1 MPKFNNLRYDKA
13 FINDPFIIKYLNTMS
28 NHFIFDLSTH
38 HITAFIQN
46 ANHLD
51 QVRQWQSK
59 NLPNLLDIILTHS
72 SLPEPLNKA
81 CRYAMS
87 NGGKRVRP
95 LLVLSTFLT
104 LIKTGHQT
112 DDLTKK
118 IQMLFRAMMAVELI
132 HSYSLIHDDL
142 PCMDDDA
149 LRRGQPTCHI
159 VYGEDVALLAGD
171 ALQSIAFEVLFECY
185 DKNSADDAIAYKLA
199 KLLSCRARRMVS
211 GQMLDIKG
219 ENQMLSQDKL
229 EAIHRDKT
237 GALIEAAV
245 MMGAICADVQTDTL
259 GYLKHYAR
267 AIGLAFQVQDD
278 VLDITTDTITLGK
291 PAGSDEK
298 LEKSTYVKLL
308 GVKGAQEYAN
318 QLFEEARAQVKV
330 KHWGNNNLLLQITDW
345 LQKRKF

>member
-1 MPKFNNLRYDKA
+1 
-13 FINDPFIIKYLNTMS
+13 MS
-28 NHFIFDLSTH
+28 NDFIFDFSTP

-46 ANHLD
+46 AKHLD
-51 QVRQWQSK
+51 QVRQWQTEH
-59 NLPNLLDIILTHS
+59 LPKLLDLILTQA
-72 SLPEPLNKA
+72 SLPEPLNAA

-95 LLVLSTFLT
+95 LLALSTFLM
-104 LIKTGHQT
+104 LIQTGDHKNHKNN
-112 DDLTKK
+112 LTKK
-118 IQMLFRAMMAVELI
+118 LQMVCRAMMAVELI

-159 VYGEDVALLAGD
+159 VYGEDIALLAGD
-171 ALQSIAFEVLFECY
+171 ALQSIAFEVLSEY
-185 DKNSADDAIAYKLA
+185 YEEAPADEAVAYRLTQI
-199 KLLSCRARRMVS
+199 LSTRTRRMVS

-219 ENQMLSQDKL
+219 ENQVLTQDEL

-237 GALIEAAV
+237 GALIEASV
-245 MMGAICADVQTDTL
+245 MMGAICAGAAQTAALSD
-259 GYLKHYAR
+259 LKLYAR
-267 AIGLAFQVQDD
+267 TIGLAFQVQDD
-278 VLDITTDTITLGK
+278 VLDVTADTITLGK

-308 GVKGAQEYAN
+308 GVDGAQDYAN
-318 QLFEEARAQVKV
+318 ELFEEARAQVKI

-345 LQKRKF
+345 LQTRKF

>member
-1 MPKFNNLRYDKA
+1 
-13 FINDPFIIKYLNTMS
+13 MS
-28 NHFIFDLSTH
+28 NDFIFDFSTP

-46 ANHLD
+46 AKHLD
-51 QVRQWQSK
+51 QVRQWQTEH
-59 NLPNLLDIILTHS
+59 LPKLLDLILTQA
-72 SLPEPLNKA
+72 SLPEPLNAA

-95 LLVLSTFLT
+95 LLALSTFLM
-104 LIKTGHQT
+104 LIQTGDHKNHKNN
-112 DDLTKK
+112 LTKK
-118 IQMLFRAMMAVELI
+118 LQMVCRAMMAVELI

-142 PCMDDDA
+142 PCMDNDA

-159 VYGEDVALLAGD
+159 VYGEDIALLAGD
-171 ALQSIAFEVLFECY
+171 ALQSIAFEVLSEY
-185 DKNSADDAIAYKLA
+185 YEEAPADEAVAYRLTQI
-199 KLLSCRARRMVS
+199 LSTRTRRMVS

-219 ENQMLSQDKL
+219 ENQVLTQDEL

-237 GALIEAAV
+237 GALIEASV
-245 MMGAICADVQTDTL
+245 MMGAICAGAQTAAL
-259 GYLKHYAR
+259 GHLKRYAR

-278 VLDITTDTITLGK
+278 VLDITADTITLGK

-308 GVKGAQEYAN
+308 GVDGAQDYAN
-318 QLFEEARAQVKV
+318 ELFEEARAQVKI

-345 LQKRKF
+345 LQTRKF

>member
-1 MPKFNNLRYDKA
+1 
-13 FINDPFIIKYLNTMS
+13 MS
-28 NHFIFDLSTH
+28 NDFIFDFSTP

-46 ANHLD
+46 AKHLD
-51 QVRQWQSK
+51 QVRQWQTEH
-59 NLPNLLDIILTHS
+59 LPKLLDLILTQA
-72 SLPEPLNKA
+72 SLPEPLNAA

-95 LLVLSTFLT
+95 LLALSTFLM
-104 LIKTGHQT
+104 LIQTGDHKNHKNN
-112 DDLTKK
+112 LTKK
-118 IQMLFRAMMAVELI
+118 LQMVCRAMMAVELI

-171 ALQSIAFEVLFECY
+171 ALQSIAFEVLSEY
-185 DKNSADDAIAYKLA
+185 YEEAPADEAVAYRLTQI
-199 KLLSCRARRMVS
+199 LSTRARRMVS

-219 ENQMLSQDKL
+219 ENQILTQDEL

-237 GALIEAAV
+237 GALIEASV
-245 MMGAICADVQTDTL
+245 MMGAVCAGAQTAAL
-259 GYLKHYAR
+259 GHLKRYAR

-278 VLDITTDTITLGK
+278 VLDITADTITLGK

-308 GVKGAQEYAN
+308 GVDGAQDYADE
-318 QLFEEARAQVKV
+318 LFKEARAQVK
-330 KHWGNNNLLLQITDW
+330 HWGSDNLLLQITDW

>member
-1 MPKFNNLRYDKA
+1 
-13 FINDPFIIKYLNTMS
+13 MS
-28 NHFIFDLSTH
+28 NDFIFDFSTP

-46 ANHLD
+46 AKHLD
-51 QVRQWQSK
+51 QVRQWQTEH
-59 NLPNLLDIILTHS
+59 LPKLLDLILTQA
-72 SLPEPLNKA
+72 SLPEPLNAA

-95 LLVLSTFLT
+95 LLALSTFLM
-104 LIKTGHQT
+104 LIQTGDHKNHKNN
-112 DDLTKK
+112 LTKK
-118 IQMLFRAMMAVELI
+118 LQMVCRAMMAVELI

-159 VYGEDVALLAGD
+159 VYGEDIALLAGD
-171 ALQSIAFEVLFECY
+171 ALQSIAFEVLSEY
-185 DKNSADDAIAYKLA
+185 YEEAPADEAVAYRLTQI
-199 KLLSCRARRMVS
+199 LSTRARRMVS

-219 ENQMLSQDKL
+219 ENQALTQDEL

-237 GALIEAAV
+237 GALIEASV
-245 MMGAICADVQTDTL
+245 MMGAICAGVQTSAL
-259 GYLKHYAR
+259 GHLKRYAR

-278 VLDITTDTITLGK
+278 VLDITADTITLGK

-308 GVKGAQEYAN
+308 GVDGAQDYAN
-318 QLFEEARAQVKV
+318 ELFEEARAQVKV

-345 LQKRKF
+345 LQTRKF

>member
-1 MPKFNNLRYDKA
+1 
-13 FINDPFIIKYLNTMS
+13 MS
-28 NHFIFDLSTH
+28 NDFIFDFSTP

-46 ANHLD
+46 AKHLD
-51 QVRQWQSK
+51 QVRQWQTEH
-59 NLPNLLDIILTHS
+59 LPKLLDLILTQA
-72 SLPEPLNKA
+72 SLPEPLNAA

-95 LLVLSTFLT
+95 LLALSTFLM
-104 LIKTGHQT
+104 LIQTGDHKNHRNN
-112 DDLTKK
+112 LTKK
-118 IQMLFRAMMAVELI
+118 LQMVCRAMMAVELI

-159 VYGEDVALLAGD
+159 VYGEDIALLAGD
-171 ALQSIAFEVLFECY
+171 ALQSIAFEVLSEY
-185 DKNSADDAIAYKLA
+185 YEEAPADEAVAYRLTQI
-199 KLLSCRARRMVS
+199 LSTRARRMVS

-219 ENQMLSQDKL
+219 ENQVLTQDEL

-237 GALIEAAV
+237 GALIEASV
-245 MMGAICADVQTDTL
+245 MMGAVCAGAQTAAL
-259 GYLKHYAR
+259 SHLKRYAR

-278 VLDITTDTITLGK
+278 VLDITADTITLGK

-308 GVKGAQEYAN
+308 GVDGAQDYAN
-318 QLFEEARAQVKV
+318 ELFEEARAQVKI

-345 LQKRKF
+345 LQTRKF

>member
-1 MPKFNNLRYDKA
+1 
-13 FINDPFIIKYLNTMS
+13 MS
-28 NHFIFDLSTH
+28 NDFIFDFSTP

-51 QVRQWQSK
+51 QVRQWQTEH
-59 NLPNLLDIILTHS
+59 LPKLLDLILTQA
-72 SLPEPLNKA
+72 SLPEPLNSA

-95 LLVLSTFLT
+95 LLALSTFLM
-104 LIKTGHQT
+104 LIQTGDHKNHRNN
-112 DDLTKK
+112 LTKK
-118 IQMLFRAMMAVELI
+118 LQMVCRAMMAVELI

-159 VYGEDVALLAGD
+159 VYGEDIALLAGD
-171 ALQSIAFEVLFECY
+171 VLQSIAFEVLSEY
-185 DKNSADDAIAYKLA
+185 YEEAPADEAVAYRLTQI
-199 KLLSCRARRMVS
+199 LSTRARRMVS

-219 ENQMLSQDKL
+219 ENQVLTQDEL

-237 GALIEAAV
+237 GALIEASV
-245 MMGAICADVQTDTL
+245 MMGAICAGVQTSAL
-259 GYLKHYAR
+259 GHLKRYAR

-278 VLDITTDTITLGK
+278 VLDITADTITLGK

-308 GVKGAQEYAN
+308 GVDGAQEYAN
-318 QLFEEARAQVKV
+318 ELFEEARAQVKV

-345 LQKRKF
+345 LQTRKF

>member
-1 MPKFNNLRYDKA
+1 
-13 FINDPFIIKYLNTMS
+13 MS
-28 NHFIFDLSTH
+28 NDFIFDFSTP

-46 ANHLD
+46 AKHLD
-51 QVRQWQSK
+51 QVRQWQTEH
-59 NLPNLLDIILTHS
+59 LPKLLDLILTQA
-72 SLPEPLNKA
+72 SLPEPLNAA

-95 LLVLSTFLT
+95 LLVLSTFLM
-104 LIKTGHQT
+104 LIQTGDHKNHKNN
-112 DDLTKK
+112 LTKK
-118 IQMLFRAMMAVELI
+118 LQMVCRAMMAVELI

-159 VYGEDVALLAGD
+159 VYGEDIALLAGD
-171 ALQSIAFEVLFECY
+171 ALQSIAFEVLSEY
-185 DKNSADDAIAYKLA
+185 YEKAPADEAVAHRLTQI
-199 KLLSCRARRMVS
+199 LSTRARRMVS

-219 ENQMLSQDKL
+219 ENQALTQDEL

-237 GALIEAAV
+237 GALIEASV
-245 MMGAICADVQTDTL
+245 MMGAVCAGAQTAALSD
-259 GYLKHYAR
+259 LKLYAR
-267 AIGLAFQVQDD
+267 TIGLAFQVQDD
-278 VLDITTDTITLGK
+278 VLDITADTITLGK

-308 GVKGAQEYAN
+308 GVDGAQDYAN
-318 QLFEEARAQVKV
+318 ELFEEARAQVKI

>member
-1 MPKFNNLRYDKA
+1 
-13 FINDPFIIKYLNTMS
+13 MS
-28 NHFIFDLSTH
+28 NDFIFDFSTPH
-38 HITAFIQN
+38 TTAFIQN
-46 ANHLD
+46 AKHLD
-51 QVRQWQSK
+51 QVRQWQTEH
-59 NLPNLLDIILTHS
+59 LPKLLDLILTQA
-72 SLPEPLNKA
+72 SLPEPLNAA

-95 LLVLSTFLT
+95 LLALSTFLM
-104 LIKTGHQT
+104 LIQTGDHKNHKNN
-112 DDLTKK
+112 LTKK
-118 IQMLFRAMMAVELI
+118 LQMVCRAMMAVELI

-159 VYGEDVALLAGD
+159 VYGEDIALLAGD
-171 ALQSIAFEVLFECY
+171 TLQSIAFEVLSEY
-185 DKNSADDAIAYKLA
+185 YEEAPADEAVAHRLTQI
-199 KLLSCRARRMVS
+199 LSTRARRMVS

-219 ENQMLSQDKL
+219 ENQILTQDEL

-237 GALIEAAV
+237 GALIEASV
-245 MMGAICADVQTDTL
+245 MMGAVCAGAQTAAL
-259 GYLKHYAR
+259 GHLKRYAR

-278 VLDITTDTITLGK
+278 VLDITADTITLGK

-308 GVKGAQEYAN
+308 GVDGAQDYAN
-318 QLFEEARAQVKV
+318 ELFEEARAQVKV

-345 LQKRKF
+345 LQTRKF

>member
-1 MPKFNNLRYDKA
+1 
-13 FINDPFIIKYLNTMS
+13 MS
-28 NHFIFDLSTH
+28 NDFIFDFSTP

-46 ANHLD
+46 AKHLD
-51 QVRQWQSK
+51 QVRQWQTEH
-59 NLPNLLDIILTHS
+59 LPKLLDLILTQA
-72 SLPEPLNKA
+72 SLPEPLNAA

-95 LLVLSTFLT
+95 LLALSTFLM
-104 LIKTGHQT
+104 LIQTGDHKNHKNN
-112 DDLTKK
+112 LTKK
-118 IQMLFRAMMAVELI
+118 LQMVCRAMMAVELI

-171 ALQSIAFEVLFECY
+171 ALQSIAFEVLSEY
-185 DKNSADDAIAYKLA
+185 YEEAPADEAVAYRLTQI
-199 KLLSCRARRMVS
+199 LSTRARRMVS

-219 ENQMLSQDKL
+219 ENQILTQDEL

-237 GALIEAAV
+237 GALIEASV
-245 MMGAICADVQTDTL
+245 MMGAVCAGAQTAAL
-259 GYLKHYAR
+259 GHLKRYAR

-278 VLDITTDTITLGK
+278 VLDITADTITLGK

-308 GVKGAQEYAN
+308 GVDGAQDYAN
-318 QLFEEARAQVKV
+318 QLFEEARAQVKY
-330 KHWGNNNLLLQITDW
+330 WGNNNLLLQITDW
-345 LQKRKF
+345 LQTRKF

>member
-1 MPKFNNLRYDKA
+1 
-13 FINDPFIIKYLNTMS
+13 MS
-28 NHFIFDLSTH
+28 NDFIFDFSTPH
-38 HITAFIQN
+38 TTAFIQN
-46 ANHLD
+46 AKHLD
-51 QVRQWQSK
+51 QVRQWQTEH
-59 NLPNLLDIILTHS
+59 LPKLLDLILTQA
-72 SLPEPLNKA
+72 SLPEPLNAA

-95 LLVLSTFLT
+95 LLALSTFLM
-104 LIKTGHQT
+104 LIQTGDHKNHKNN
-112 DDLTKK
+112 LTKK
-118 IQMLFRAMMAVELI
+118 LQMVCRAMMAVELI

-159 VYGEDVALLAGD
+159 VYGEDIALLAGD
-171 ALQSIAFEVLFECY
+171 ALQSIAFEVLSEY
-185 DKNSADDAIAYKLA
+185 YEEAPADEAVAYRLTQI
-199 KLLSCRARRMVS
+199 LSTRARRMVS

-219 ENQMLSQDKL
+219 ENQVLTQDEL

-237 GALIEAAV
+237 GALIEASV
-245 MMGAICADVQTDTL
+245 MMGAVCAGAQTAAL
-259 GYLKHYAR
+259 GHLKRYAR

-308 GVKGAQEYAN
+308 GVDGAQDYAN

>member
-1 MPKFNNLRYDKA
+1 
-13 FINDPFIIKYLNTMS
+13 MS
-28 NHFIFDLSTH
+28 NDFIFDFSTP

-46 ANHLD
+46 AKHLD
-51 QVRQWQSK
+51 QVRQWQTEH
-59 NLPNLLDIILTHS
+59 LPKLLDLILTQA
-72 SLPEPLNKA
+72 SLPEPLNAA

-95 LLVLSTFLT
+95 LLALSTFLM
-104 LIKTGHQT
+104 LIQTGDHKNHRNN
-112 DDLTKK
+112 LTKK
-118 IQMLFRAMMAVELI
+118 LQMVCRAMMAVELI

-159 VYGEDVALLAGD
+159 VYGEDIALLAGD
-171 ALQSIAFEVLFECY
+171 ALQSIAFEVLSEY
-185 DKNSADDAIAYKLA
+185 YEEAPADEAVAYRLTQI
-199 KLLSCRARRMVS
+199 LSTRARRMIS

-219 ENQMLSQDKL
+219 ENQALTQDEL

-237 GALIEAAV
+237 GALIEASV
-245 MMGAICADVQTDTL
+245 MMGAICAGVQTSAL
-259 GYLKHYAR
+259 GHLKRYAR

-278 VLDITTDTITLGK
+278 VLDITADTITLGK

-308 GVKGAQEYAN
+308 GVDGAQDYAN
-318 QLFEEARAQVKV
+318 ELFEEARAQVKV

-345 LQKRKF
+345 LQTRKF

>member
-1 MPKFNNLRYDKA
+1 
-13 FINDPFIIKYLNTMS
+13 MS
-28 NHFIFDLSTH
+28 NDFIFDFSTP

-46 ANHLD
+46 AKHLD
-51 QVRQWQSK
+51 QVRQWQTEH
-59 NLPNLLDIILTHS
+59 LPKLLDLILTQA
-72 SLPEPLNKA
+72 SLPEPLNAA

-95 LLVLSTFLT
+95 LLALSTFLM
-104 LIKTGHQT
+104 LIQTGDHKNHKNN
-112 DDLTKK
+112 LTKK
-118 IQMLFRAMMAVELI
+118 LQMVCRAMMAVELI

-159 VYGEDVALLAGD
+159 VYGEDIALLAGD
-171 ALQSIAFEVLFECY
+171 ALQSIAFEVLSEY
-185 DKNSADDAIAYKLA
+185 YEEAPADEAVAHRLTQI
-199 KLLSCRARRMVS
+199 LSTRARRMVS

-219 ENQMLSQDKL
+219 ENQALTQDEL

-237 GALIEAAV
+237 GALIEASV
-245 MMGAICADVQTDTL
+245 MMGAVCAGAQTAALSD
-259 GYLKHYAR
+259 LKLYAR
-267 AIGLAFQVQDD
+267 TIGLAFQVQDD
-278 VLDITTDTITLGK
+278 VLDITADTITLGK

-308 GVKGAQEYAN
+308 GVDGAQDYAN
-318 QLFEEARAQVKV
+318 ELFEEARAQVKI

-345 LQKRKF
+345 LQTRKF

>member
-1 MPKFNNLRYDKA
+1 
-13 FINDPFIIKYLNTMS
+13 MS
-28 NHFIFDLSTH
+28 NDFIFDFSTP

-46 ANHLD
+46 AKHLD
-51 QVRQWQSK
+51 QVRQWQTEH
-59 NLPNLLDIILTHS
+59 LPKLLDLILTQA
-72 SLPEPLNKA
+72 SLPEPLNAA

-95 LLVLSTFLT
+95 LLALSTFLM
-104 LIKTGHQT
+104 LIQTGDHKNHRNN
-112 DDLTKK
+112 LTKK
-118 IQMLFRAMMAVELI
+118 LQMVCRAMMAVELI

-159 VYGEDVALLAGD
+159 VYGEDIALLAGD
-171 ALQSIAFEVLFECY
+171 ALQSIAFEVLSEY
-185 DKNSADDAIAYKLA
+185 YEEAPADEAVAYRLTQI
-199 KLLSCRARRMVS
+199 LSTRARRMVS

-219 ENQMLSQDKL
+219 ENQALTQDEL

-237 GALIEAAV
+237 GALIEASV
-245 MMGAICADVQTDTL
+245 MMGAICVGVQTSAL
-259 GYLKHYAR
+259 GHLKRYAR

-278 VLDITTDTITLGK
+278 VLDITADTITLGK

-308 GVKGAQEYAN
+308 GVDGAQDYAN
-318 QLFEEARAQVKV
+318 ELFEEARAQVKV

-345 LQKRKF
+345 LQTRKF

>member
-1 MPKFNNLRYDKA
+1 
-13 FINDPFIIKYLNTMS
+13 MS
-28 NHFIFDLSTH
+28 NDFIFDFSTP

-46 ANHLD
+46 AKHLD
-51 QVRQWQSK
+51 QVRQWQTEH
-59 NLPNLLDIILTHS
+59 LPKLLDLILTQA
-72 SLPEPLNKA
+72 SLPEPLNAA

-95 LLVLSTFLT
+95 LLALSTFLM
-104 LIKTGHQT
+104 LIQTGDHKNHKNN
-112 DDLTKK
+112 LTKK
-118 IQMLFRAMMAVELI
+118 LQMVCRAMMAVELI

-142 PCMDDDA
+142 PCMDNDA

-159 VYGEDVALLAGD
+159 VYGEDIALLAGD

-199 KLLSCRARRMVS
+199 QLLSSRARRMVS

-219 ENQMLSQDKL
+219 ENQVLTQDEL

-237 GALIEAAV
+237 GALIEASV
-245 MMGAICADVQTDTL
+245 MMGAICAGAAQTAALSD
-259 GYLKHYAR
+259 LKLYAR
-267 AIGLAFQVQDD
+267 TIGLAFQVQDD
-278 VLDITTDTITLGK
+278 VLDVTADTITLGK

-308 GVKGAQEYAN
+308 GVDGAQDYAN
-318 QLFEEARAQVKV
+318 ELFEEARAQVKV

-345 LQKRKF
+345 LQTRKF

>member
-1 MPKFNNLRYDKA
+1 
-13 FINDPFIIKYLNTMS
+13 MS
-28 NHFIFDLSTH
+28 NDFIFDFSTPH
-38 HITAFIQN
+38 TTAFIQN
-46 ANHLD
+46 AKHLD
-51 QVRQWQSK
+51 QVRQWQTEHLTK
-59 NLPNLLDIILTHS
+59 LLDLILTQA
-72 SLPEPLNKA
+72 SLPEPLNAA

-95 LLVLSTFLT
+95 LLTLSTFLMLT
-104 LIKTGHQT
+104 ETDNHA

-118 IQMLFRAMMAVELI
+118 TQMLFRAMMAVELI

-159 VYGEDVALLAGD
+159 VYGEDIALLTGD

-199 KLLSCRARRMVS
+199 QLLSSRARRMVS

-219 ENQMLSQDKL
+219 ENQILTQDEL

-237 GALIEAAV
+237 GALIEASV
-245 MMGAICADVQTDTL
+245 MMGAVCAGAQTAALSD
-259 GYLKHYAR
+259 LKLYAR
-267 AIGLAFQVQDD
+267 TIGLAFQVQDD
-278 VLDITTDTITLGK
+278 VLDVTADTKTLGK

-308 GVKGAQEYAN
+308 GVDGAQDYADE
-318 QLFEEARAQVKV
+318 LFEEARAQVK
-330 KHWGNNNLLLQITDW
+330 HWGSDNLLLQITDW

>member
-1 MPKFNNLRYDKA
+1 
-13 FINDPFIIKYLNTMS
+13 MS
-28 NHFIFDLSTH
+28 NDFIFDFSTP

-46 ANHLD
+46 AKHLD
-51 QVRQWQSK
+51 QVRQWQTEH
-59 NLPNLLDIILTHS
+59 LPKLLDLILTQA
-72 SLPEPLNKA
+72 SLPEPLNAA

-95 LLVLSTFLT
+95 LLALSTFLM
-104 LIKTGHQT
+104 LIQTGDHKNHKNN
-112 DDLTKK
+112 LTKK
-118 IQMLFRAMMAVELI
+118 LQMVCRAMMAVELI

-171 ALQSIAFEVLFECY
+171 ALQSIAFEVLSEY
-185 DKNSADDAIAYKLA
+185 YEEAPADEAVAYRLTQI
-199 KLLSCRARRMVS
+199 LSTRARRMVS

-219 ENQMLSQDKL
+219 ENQALTQDEL

-237 GALIEAAV
+237 GALIEASV
-245 MMGAICADVQTDTL
+245 MMGAVCAGAQTAALSD
-259 GYLKHYAR
+259 LKLYAR
-267 AIGLAFQVQDD
+267 TIGLAFQVQDD
-278 VLDITTDTITLGK
+278 VLDITADTITLGK

-318 QLFEEARAQVKV
+318 QLFEEARSQVKY
-330 KHWGNNNLLLQITDW
+330 WGDNNLLLQITDW
-345 LQKRKF
+345 LQTRKF

>member
-1 MPKFNNLRYDKA
+1 
-13 FINDPFIIKYLNTMS
+13 MS
-28 NHFIFDLSTH
+28 NDFIFDFSTPH
-38 HITAFIQN
+38 TTAFIQN
-46 ANHLD
+46 AKHLD
-51 QVRQWQSK
+51 QVRQWQTEH
-59 NLPNLLDIILTHS
+59 LPKLLDLILTQA
-72 SLPEPLNKA
+72 SLPEPLNAA

-87 NGGKRVRP
+87 NGGKHVRP
-95 LLVLSTFLT
+95 LLALSTFLM
-104 LIKTGHQT
+104 LIQTGDHKNHKNN
-112 DDLTKK
+112 LTKK
-118 IQMLFRAMMAVELI
+118 LQMVCRAMMAVELI

-245 MMGAICADVQTDTL
+245 MMGAVCAGAQTAAL
-259 GYLKHYAR
+259 GHLKHYAR

-318 QLFEEARAQVKV
+318 QLFEEARSQVKY
-330 KHWGNNNLLLQITDW
+330 WGDNNLLLQITDW
-345 LQKRKF
+345 LQTRKF

>member
-1 MPKFNNLRYDKA
+1 
-13 FINDPFIIKYLNTMS
+13 MS
-28 NHFIFDLSTH
+28 NDFIFDFSTP

-51 QVRQWQSK
+51 QVRQWQTEH
-59 NLPNLLDIILTHS
+59 LPKLLDLILTQA
-72 SLPEPLNKA
+72 SLPEPLNAA

-95 LLVLSTFLT
+95 LLALSTFLM
-104 LIKTGHQT
+104 LIQTGDHKNHRNN
-112 DDLTKK
+112 LTKK
-118 IQMLFRAMMAVELI
+118 LQMVCRAMMAVELI

-159 VYGEDVALLAGD
+159 VYGEDIALLAGD
-171 ALQSIAFEVLFECY
+171 ALQSIAFEVLSEY
-185 DKNSADDAIAYKLA
+185 YEEAPADEAVVYRLTQI
-199 KLLSCRARRMVS
+199 LSTRARRMVS

-219 ENQMLSQDKL
+219 ENQILTQDEL

-237 GALIEAAV
+237 GALIEASV
-245 MMGAICADVQTDTL
+245 MMGAVCAGAQTAAL
-259 GYLKHYAR
+259 GHLKRYAR

-278 VLDITTDTITLGK
+278 VLDITADTITLGK

-308 GVKGAQEYAN
+308 GVDGAQDYAN
-318 QLFEEARAQVKV
+318 ELFEEARAQVKV

-345 LQKRKF
+345 LQTRKF

>member
-1 MPKFNNLRYDKA
+1 
-13 FINDPFIIKYLNTMS
+13 MS
-28 NHFIFDLSTH
+28 NDFIFDFSTPH
-38 HITAFIQN
+38 TTAFIQN
-46 ANHLD
+46 AKHLD
-51 QVRQWQSK
+51 QVRQWQTEH
-59 NLPNLLDIILTHS
+59 LPKLLDLILTQA
-72 SLPEPLNKA
+72 SLPEPLNAA

-87 NGGKRVRP
+87 NGGKHVRP
-95 LLVLSTFLT
+95 LLALSTFLM
-104 LIKTGHQT
+104 LIQTGDHKNHKNN
-112 DDLTKK
+112 LTRKL
-118 IQMLFRAMMAVELI
+118 QMVCRAMMAVELI

-159 VYGEDVALLAGD
+159 VYGEDIALLAGD
-171 ALQSIAFEVLFECY
+171 ALQSIAFEVLSEY
-185 DKNSADDAIAYKLA
+185 YEEAPADEAVAYRLTQI
-199 KLLSCRARRMVS
+199 LSTRARRMVS

-219 ENQMLSQDKL
+219 ENQVLTQDEL

-237 GALIEAAV
+237 GALIEASV
-245 MMGAICADVQTDTL
+245 MMGAVCAGAQTAAL
-259 GYLKHYAR
+259 GHLKRYAR

-308 GVKGAQEYAN
+308 GVDGAQDYAN
-318 QLFEEARAQVKV
+318 ELFEEARAQVKV

-345 LQKRKF
+345 LQTRKF

>member
-1 MPKFNNLRYDKA
+1 
-13 FINDPFIIKYLNTMS
+13 MS
-28 NHFIFDLSTH
+28 NDFIFDFSTP

-46 ANHLD
+46 AKHLD
-51 QVRQWQSK
+51 QVRQWQTEHLSK
-59 NLPNLLDIILTHS
+59 LLDLILMQA
-72 SLPEPLNKA
+72 SLPEPLNAA

-95 LLVLSTFLT
+95 LLALSTFLM
-104 LIKTGHQT
+104 LIQTGDHKNHKNN
-112 DDLTKK
+112 LTKK
-118 IQMLFRAMMAVELI
+118 LQMVCRAMMAVELI

-171 ALQSIAFEVLFECY
+171 ALQSIAFEVLSEY
-185 DKNSADDAIAYKLA
+185 YEEAPADEAVAHRLTQI
-199 KLLSCRARRMVS
+199 LSTRARRMVS

-219 ENQMLSQDKL
+219 ENQALTQDEL

-237 GALIEAAV
+237 GALIEASV
-245 MMGAICADVQTDTL
+245 MMGAVCAGAQTAAL
-259 GYLKHYAR
+259 GHLKHYAR

-278 VLDITTDTITLGK
+278 VLDITADTITLGK

-308 GVKGAQEYAN
+308 GVDGAQDYAN
-318 QLFEEARAQVKV
+318 ELFEEARAQVKV

-345 LQKRKF
+345 LQTRKF

>member
-1 MPKFNNLRYDKA
+1 
-13 FINDPFIIKYLNTMS
+13 MS
-28 NHFIFDLSTH
+28 NDFIFDFSTP

-51 QVRQWQSK
+51 QVRQWQTEH
-59 NLPNLLDIILTHS
+59 LPKLLDLILTQA
-72 SLPEPLNKA
+72 SLPEPLNAA

-95 LLVLSTFLT
+95 LLALSTFLM
-104 LIKTGHQT
+104 LIQTGDHKNHRNN
-112 DDLTKK
+112 LTKK
-118 IQMLFRAMMAVELI
+118 LQMVCRAMMAVELI

-171 ALQSIAFEVLFECY
+171 ALQSIAFEVLSEY
-185 DKNSADDAIAYKLA
+185 YEEAPADEAVAYRLTQI
-199 KLLSCRARRMVS
+199 LSTRARRMVS

-219 ENQMLSQDKL
+219 ENQVLTQDEL

-237 GALIEAAV
+237 GALIEASV
-245 MMGAICADVQTDTL
+245 MMGAICAGVQTSAL
-259 GYLKHYAR
+259 GHLKRYAR

-278 VLDITTDTITLGK
+278 VLDITADTITLGK

-308 GVKGAQEYAN
+308 GVDGAQDYAN
-318 QLFEEARAQVKV
+318 ELFEEARAQVKV

-345 LQKRKF
+345 LQTRKF

>member
-1 MPKFNNLRYDKA
+1 
-13 FINDPFIIKYLNTMS
+13 MS
-28 NHFIFDLSTH
+28 NDFIFDFSTP

-46 ANHLD
+46 AKHLD
-51 QVRQWQSK
+51 QVRQWQTEH
-59 NLPNLLDIILTHS
+59 LPKLLDLILTQA
-72 SLPEPLNKA
+72 SLPEPLNAA

-278 VLDITTDTITLGK
+278 VLDITADTITLGK

-318 QLFEEARAQVKV
+318 QLFEEARSQVKY
-330 KHWGNNNLLLQITDW
+330 WGDNNLLLQITDW
-345 LQKRKF
+345 LQTRKF

>member
-1 MPKFNNLRYDKA
+1 
-13 FINDPFIIKYLNTMS
+13 MS
-28 NHFIFDLSTH
+28 NDFIFDFSTP

-46 ANHLD
+46 AKHLD
-51 QVRQWQSK
+51 QVRQWQTEH
-59 NLPNLLDIILTHS
+59 LPRLLDLILTQA
-72 SLPEPLNKA
+72 SLPEPLNAA

-95 LLVLSTFLT
+95 LLALSTFLM
-104 LIKTGHQT
+104 LIQTGDHKNHKNN
-112 DDLTKK
+112 LTKK
-118 IQMLFRAMMAVELI
+118 LQMVCRAMMAVELI

-171 ALQSIAFEVLFECY
+171 ALQSIAFEVLSEY
-185 DKNSADDAIAYKLA
+185 YEEAPADEAVAYRLTQI
-199 KLLSCRARRMVS
+199 LSTRARRMVS

-219 ENQMLSQDKL
+219 ENQALTQDEL

-237 GALIEAAV
+237 GALIEASV
-245 MMGAICADVQTDTL
+245 MMGAVCAGAQTAALSD
-259 GYLKHYAR
+259 LKLYAR
-267 AIGLAFQVQDD
+267 TIGLAFQVQDD
-278 VLDITTDTITLGK
+278 VLDITADTITLGK

-308 GVKGAQEYAN
+308 GVDGAQDYAN
-318 QLFEEARAQVKV
+318 ELFEEARAQVKI

-345 LQKRKF
+345 LQTRKF

>member
-1 MPKFNNLRYDKA
+1 
-13 FINDPFIIKYLNTMS
+13 MS
-28 NHFIFDLSTH
+28 NDFIFDFSTP

-46 ANHLD
+46 AKHLD
-51 QVRQWQSK
+51 QVRQWQTEH
-59 NLPNLLDIILTHS
+59 LPKLLDLILTQA
-72 SLPEPLNKA
+72 SLPEPLNAA

-95 LLVLSTFLT
+95 LLALSTFLM
-104 LIKTGHQT
+104 LIQTGDHKNHKNN
-112 DDLTKK
+112 LTKK
-118 IQMLFRAMMAVELI
+118 LQMVCRAMMAVELI

-171 ALQSIAFEVLFECY
+171 ALQSIAFEVLSEY
-185 DKNSADDAIAYKLA
+185 YEEAPADEAVAHRLTQI
-199 KLLSCRARRMVS
+199 LSTRARRMVS

-219 ENQMLSQDKL
+219 ENQALTQDEL

-237 GALIEAAV
+237 GALIEASV
-245 MMGAICADVQTDTL
+245 MMGAVCAGAQTAAL
-259 GYLKHYAR
+259 GHLKRYAR

-278 VLDITTDTITLGK
+278 VLDITADTITLGK

-308 GVKGAQEYAN
+308 GVDGAQDYAN
-318 QLFEEARAQVKV
+318 ELFEEARAQVKV

-345 LQKRKF
+345 LQTRKF

>member
-1 MPKFNNLRYDKA
+1 
-13 FINDPFIIKYLNTMS
+13 MS
-28 NHFIFDLSTH
+28 NDFIFDFSTPH
-38 HITAFIQN
+38 TTAFIQN
-46 ANHLD
+46 AKHLD
-51 QVRQWQSK
+51 QVRQWQTEH
-59 NLPNLLDIILTHS
+59 LPKLLDLILTHS
-72 SLPEPLNKA
+72 SLPEPLNAA

-118 IQMLFRAMMAVELI
+118 IQMVCRAMMAVELI

-159 VYGEDVALLAGD
+159 VYGEDIALLAGD
-171 ALQSIAFEVLFECY
+171 ALQSIAFEVLSEY
-185 DKNSADDAIAYKLA
+185 YEEAPADEAVAYRLTQI
-199 KLLSCRARRMVS
+199 LSTRARRMVS

-219 ENQMLSQDKL
+219 ENQVLTQDEL

-237 GALIEAAV
+237 GALIEASV
-245 MMGAICADVQTDTL
+245 MMGAICAGVQTSAL
-259 GYLKHYAR
+259 GHLKRYAR

-308 GVKGAQEYAN
+308 GVDGAQEYAN
-318 QLFEEARAQVKV
+318 QLFEEARSQVKY
-330 KHWGNNNLLLQITDW
+330 WGDNNLLLQITDW
-345 LQKRKF
+345 LQTRKF

>member
-1 MPKFNNLRYDKA
+1 
-13 FINDPFIIKYLNTMS
+13 MS
-28 NHFIFDLSTH
+28 NDFIFDFSTPH
-38 HITAFIQN
+38 TTAFIQN
-46 ANHLD
+46 AKHLD
-51 QVRQWQSK
+51 QVRQWQTEH
-59 NLPNLLDIILTHS
+59 LPKLLDLILTQA
-72 SLPEPLNKA
+72 SLPEPLNAA

-87 NGGKRVRP
+87 NGGKHVRP
-95 LLVLSTFLT
+95 LLALSTFLM
-104 LIKTGHQT
+104 LIQTGDHKNHKNN
-112 DDLTKK
+112 LTKK
-118 IQMLFRAMMAVELI
+118 LQMVCRAMMAVELI

-159 VYGEDVALLAGD
+159 VYGEDIALLAGD
-171 ALQSIAFEVLFECY
+171 ALQSIAFEVLSEY
-185 DKNSADDAIAYKLA
+185 YEEAPADEAVAYRLTQI
-199 KLLSCRARRMVS
+199 LSTRARRMVS

-219 ENQMLSQDKL
+219 ENQMLSQDEL

-308 GVKGAQEYAN
+308 GVKGAQDYAN
-318 QLFEEARAQVKV
+318 QLFEEARSQVKY
-330 KHWGNNNLLLQITDW
+330 WGDNNLLLQITDW
-345 LQKRKF
+345 LQTRKF